1 MCIIDILEFIEDY
14 IKKKSMLNYGE
25 FYYNSKQDI
34 INFSNN
40 VIENMNKYFG
50 DNYNIISYDSTN
62 IVAKIKNSIYK
73 INIINNSNHENGN
86 DKYEWLV
93 NIN

>member
-14 IKKKSMLNYGE
+14 INKKSMLNYGE

>member
-14 IKKKSMLNYGE
+14 INEKSMLNYGE

-40 VIENMNKYFG
+40 VIKNMNKYFG

-73 INIINNSNHENGN
+73 IAIINNSNDKNGN

>member
-14 IKKKSMLNYGE
+14 INKKSMLNYGE

-73 INIINNSNHENGN
+73 INIINNSNDENGN